1 MPKYRVELSRTIGQE
16 AVCYVD
22 ARHEEEAMDTAMD
35 WAIEG
40 DLVWH
45 EDDDEPHNV
54 CVEAAVLSEDI
65 DSRKPRGPRYGTHGR
80 LDKGYPPQPHLNTGE
95 IEQQFAVDAARE
107 AVQRLE
113 TAGSALSIEANVVH
127 HHTGRKDD

>member
-22 ARHEEEAMDTAMD
+22 ARCEEYAMDTAMD

-45 EDDDEPHNV
+45 NDDDEPHNV
-54 CVEAAVLSEDI
+54 CVEAAVLSEDV
-65 DSRKPRGPRYGTHGR
+65 DSRRPRTPQRNADGSLITHGYP
-80 LDKGYPPQPHLNTGE
+80 KGPPMNRGTVE
-95 IEQQFAVDAARE
+95 RQFAADAGPAKR
-107 AVQRLE
+107 RRRSY
-113 TAGSALSIEANVVH
+113 TAATSCRSN
-127 HHTGRKDD
+127 D